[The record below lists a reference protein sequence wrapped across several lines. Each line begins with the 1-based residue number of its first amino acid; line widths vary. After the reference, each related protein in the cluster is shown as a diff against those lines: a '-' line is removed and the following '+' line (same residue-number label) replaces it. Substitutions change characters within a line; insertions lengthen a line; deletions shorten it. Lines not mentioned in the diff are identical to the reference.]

1 MVVAVVVVQGM
12 GGKGRGE
19 GLSACAGDAQW
30 RHVEASRQAG
40 KQAGKQASPTK
51 PPAQDTPVQGVLS
64 HSPWAY
70 KPPARPVLPLH
81 CQPVPGALRA
91 TAVMLKPK
99 FVLMP
104 FFTFVK

>member
-1 MVVAVVVVQGM
+1 
-12 GGKGRGE
+12 
-19 GLSACAGDAQW
+19 
-30 RHVEASRQAG
+30 
-40 KQAGKQASPTK
+40 
-51 PPAQDTPVQGVLS
+51 
-64 HSPWAY
+64 
-70 KPPARPVLPLH
+70 VLPLH